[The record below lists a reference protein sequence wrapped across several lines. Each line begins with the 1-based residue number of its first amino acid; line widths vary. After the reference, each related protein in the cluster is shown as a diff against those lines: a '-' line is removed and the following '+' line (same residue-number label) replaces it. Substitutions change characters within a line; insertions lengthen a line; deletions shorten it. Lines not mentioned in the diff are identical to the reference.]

1 MGLVL
6 QVRGVTSAI
15 SMNCAA
21 AVTMADGALHP
32 ACGWRISLILR
43 SHETASR
50 VLIWKL
56 QWVACL

>member
-6 QVRGVTSAI
+6 QVRGVMSVT

-32 ACGWRISLILR
+32 ACGWRISLILQ
-43 SHETASR
+43 SHDTASR
-50 VLIWKL
+50 F
-56 QWVACL
+56 